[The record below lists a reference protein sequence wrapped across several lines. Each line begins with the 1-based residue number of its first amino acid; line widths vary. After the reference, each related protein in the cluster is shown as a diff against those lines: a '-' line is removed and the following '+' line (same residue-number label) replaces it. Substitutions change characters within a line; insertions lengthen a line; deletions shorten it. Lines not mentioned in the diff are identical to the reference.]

1 MLRVLV
7 LLLVLANGLYYA
19 WSHEQLR
26 AYGFGPAPQ
35 REPQR
40 IFQQVQPDAV
50 RILSS
55 EEVRAVEQPA
65 SAASAASA
73 GARAA
78 ECLLAGP
85 LNDTRAEAMRQAL
98 TGVLPEGSWTVE
110 AVTTPAR
117 WIVYLGR
124 FPDAQALARK
134 RSELQ
139 SLGLRA
145 EPVSTGALAPGL
157 SLGGYDSET
166 RAKAELAAFGR
177 RGVRTASVVQERPEA
192 RTQWLRLP
200 SADEAVRS
208 RVDPVLSPWPDVAFK
223 ACSN

>member
-1 MLRVLV
+1 MLRALV
-7 LLLVLANGLYYA
+7 LLLVLVNGLYYA

-26 AYGFGPAPQ
+26 AYGFGPVVQ

-40 IFQQVQPDAV
+40 MAQQVQPNAV

-65 SAASAASA
+65 AAASA
-73 GARAA
+73 GARPA
-78 ECLLAGP
+78 ECLMAGP
-85 LNDTRAEAMRQAL
+85 LDDARAEAVRQGL
-98 TGVLPEGSWTVE
+98 TGVLPEGSWTIE

-124 FPDAQALARK
+124 FPDAQALVRK
-134 RSELQ
+134 RAELMG
-139 SLGLRA
+139 LNLRA
-145 EPVSTGALAPGL
+145 EALNTGALAPGL
-157 SLGGYDSET
+157 SLGGYDSEA

-177 RGVRTASVVQERPEA
+177 RGVRTASVVQERPEV

-200 SADEAVRS
+200 SADDALRS
-208 RVDPVLSPWPDVAFK
+208 RVVPVLASWADVTLK
-223 ACSN
+223 ACTG